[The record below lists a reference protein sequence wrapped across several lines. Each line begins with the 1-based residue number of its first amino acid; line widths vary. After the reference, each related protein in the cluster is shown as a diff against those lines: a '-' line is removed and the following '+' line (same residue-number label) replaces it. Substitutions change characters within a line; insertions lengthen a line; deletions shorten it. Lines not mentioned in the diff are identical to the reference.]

1 MLLMEPP
8 RKLQAD
14 RVGVETPREPALM
27 AALGQLLRGLS
38 ALFWGLPIVLVT
50 AVQAAKADVPRSL
63 HLWAVLAAFGLILYG
78 VHLMGMFQPQER
90 VWQFAVD
97 RVRVASL
104 VNLGLSP
111 FVVWWSRFPGELAF
125 QVMVDCLVIS
135 FLFFLIEVNPFL
147 DRLVAMLPDEAMR
160 QETKFFTRINR
171 MILLPIFGIAAFYFI
186 ILRLEPSFPF
196 ISPWFAFLSE
206 GGLWSVLFLLL
217 LPIAM
222 TMALVWKIKET
233 IFHSV
238 FGR

>member
-1 MLLMEPP
+1 MLLMEPA

-14 RVGVETPREPALM
+14 SVRPETPREPALM

-50 AVQAAKADVPRSL
+50 AVQAAKAELPRSV

-78 VHLMGMFQPQER
+78 VHLMSGFQPQER

-97 RVRVASL
+97 RVRIASL
-104 VNLGLSP
+104 INLGLSP
-111 FVVWWSRFPGELAF
+111 FVVWWSRFPGEFAF
-125 QVMVDCLVIS
+125 QVMVDCLVIG
-135 FLFFLIEVNPFL
+135 FLFFLIEMNPFL

-160 QETKFFTRINR
+160 QETRFFTRINR
-171 MILLPIFGIAAFYFI
+171 MILVPIFGIAAFYFL
-186 ILRLEPSFPF
+186 ILRLEPSFPV

-206 GGLWSVLFLLL
+206 GGLWGVLFLLL